1 MVEASPNEG
10 KVRGNAASAGGQ
22 AAGAPAAS
30 AVAAVPVADPDRD
43 AAPAEHGAG
52 TGA

>member
-22 AAGAPAAS
+22 AGAPAAS
-30 AVAAVPVADPDRD
+30 AVAVVPVADPDRD